1 MLSSCVGEYYH
12 GCASQPIRERPPR
25 RPIRIQRFVKTEKQA
40 MTMMKRSVKDRL
52 SMACGFIACVVI
64 AGFATSGA
72 AQDSSITKGNANEL
86 RPLYADAGDIA
97 EGKRL
102 ADSSCAGCHG
112 ANGISASSDV
122 PNLAGQRAVYLYLEL
137 RAYQSGARGDSAM
150 NNAVKFLNDDAL
162 VKVAA
167 YFASLDPAQPRPPSG
182 SAAIVPK
189 PDALQAGKSAAATC
203 TGCHGDG
210 GVTKTPGMPS
220 LVGLDPKYFVDA
232 INDYKSG
239 KRKNELMKSMAAAV
253 SDANANN
260 IALYFALQ
268 KPAPAKTPAPGNAEA
283 GKAAAA
289 SCAGCHGEQGV
300 SGTPATP
307 SLAGQD
313 AEYFAAALRAY
324 KDGTRN
330 NETMKGMVA
339 SLDDTA
345 IKNSCCLLCASAAA
359 GAQCAQTADDA
370 RMGGKVRAL
379 PWSEWQQHQSALP
392 GACRPAHRLSHKST
406 ARLSERRSQE
416 SRNGCNGRRAD

>member
-1 MLSSCVGEYYH
+1 M
-12 GCASQPIRERPPR
+12 
-25 RPIRIQRFVKTEKQA
+25 KTKNRA
-40 MTMMKRSVKDRL
+40 TAMMKKSVMARL
-52 SMACGFIACVVI
+52 SMACGVIACAVL
-64 AGFATSGA
+64 AGFATRSA
-72 AQDSSITKGNANEL
+72 AQDTSITKGSANEM

-102 ADSSCAGCHG
+102 ADSSCSGCHG
-112 ANGISASSDV
+112 ANGISASPDV

-137 RAYQSGARGDSAM
+137 RAYQSGIRGDSAM

-182 SAAIVPK
+182 SAAFVPK
-189 PDALQAGKSAAATC
+189 PDALQAGKNAAATC

-239 KRKNELMKSMAAAV
+239 KRKNELMKSMAAAI
-253 SDANANN
+253 SDAIAND

-345 IKNSCCLLCASAAA
+345 IKNLAAYYAHQQPQAPNVRKPLTTQEWVERCERCHGLNGNSTNPRFPALAGQRIDYLKKVLHAYRSGARKSPEMAAMAA
-359 GAQCAQTADDA
+359 GLTENDVDNLAAYFASQRA
-370 RMGGKVRAL
+370 RSVLYIITPGK
-379 PWSEWQQHQSALP
+379 
-392 GACRPAHRLSHKST
+392 
-406 ARLSERRSQE
+406 
-416 SRNGCNGRRAD
+416 